1 VERLVRG
8 IIFAFIAYGVWR
20 FKFSRYSIEHTFDRE
35 YPEIRDVLHSLGY
48 NVNNSGGLVG
58 LIRHTFTLDQ
68 RTLTWLAIGAAAYAV
83 VEFLE
88 SIALWL
94 LKRWGEYFAMVA
106 TSAGIPY
113 ELYEIAAKVTP
124 LRVTAFV
131 LNVALVVYL
140 VLSKR
145 LFGARGGKQA
155 YDARL
160 RSESVLQAAVD
171 AAAGG
176 SGTVDGAPAPVL
188 PVPDGTAAGGT
199 TLDGPPEP
207 AAGPARR

>member
-1 VERLVRG
+1 
-8 IIFAFIAYGVWR
+8 
-20 FKFSRYSIEHTFDRE
+20 
-35 YPEIRDVLHSLGY
+35 
-48 NVNNSGGLVG
+48 
-58 LIRHTFTLDQ
+58 
-68 RTLTWLAIGAAAYAV
+68 
-83 VEFLE
+83 
-88 SIALWL
+88 LWL

-160 RSESVLQAAVD
+160 RSESVLQAAAD
-171 AAAGG
+171 AAAADAAASG
-176 SGTVDGAPAPVL
+176 SGGAEGAPAPVL

-199 TLDGPPEP
+199 ALDGPPEP
-207 AAGPARR
+207 AADPATR